1 MQCSNNKFQTGN
13 KKPVAAS
20 TKGFLLS
27 EFKVVY
33 TRGMCASI
41 NCILALFQ
49 LLIIWLFEVFTL
61 LFN

>member
-1 MQCSNNKFQTGN
+1 MQCSNSKFQNGN

-20 TKGFLLS
+20 TTGFYIS
-27 EFKVVY
+27 KFKAVY

-49 LLIIWLFEVFTL
+49 LLIIWLFEAFTL
-61 LFN
+61 LFS